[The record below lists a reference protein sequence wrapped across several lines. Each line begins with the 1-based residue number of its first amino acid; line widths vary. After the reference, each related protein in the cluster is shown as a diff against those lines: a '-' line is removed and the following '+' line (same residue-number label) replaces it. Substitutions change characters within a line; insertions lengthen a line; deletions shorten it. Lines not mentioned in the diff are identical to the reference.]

1 MIKFLEESYQR
12 KLREIENAM
21 IFGEY
26 VDLDD
31 PKQVALAFYYLGQN
45 EGRIRSH
52 KQDKHDMNI
61 LLGEI

>member
-1 MIKFLEESYQR
+1 MIKHLEESYRR
-12 KLREIENAM
+12 KLREVENAI

-45 EGRIRSH
+45 EGRIRS
-52 KQDKHDMNI
+52 QEQYKHDMNI
-61 LLGEI
+61 LLGET